1 MDDPFLQLLHHGQ
14 GVRWKWGDLGCDL
27 GFKLL
32 PAARVTLVVSLLY
45 QCLST
50 IVDNTSSFRANHD
63 EVFTV

>member
-1 MDDPFLQLLHHGQ
+1 MVKALDGS
-14 GVRWKWGDLGCDL
+14 GGDFGCDL